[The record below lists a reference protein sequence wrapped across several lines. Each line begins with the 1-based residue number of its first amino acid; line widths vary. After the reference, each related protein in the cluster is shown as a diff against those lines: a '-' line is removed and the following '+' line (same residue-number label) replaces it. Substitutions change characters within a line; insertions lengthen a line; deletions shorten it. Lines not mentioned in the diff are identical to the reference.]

1 MGCGSNS
8 TAETNKLPELEQV
21 LKENPNN
28 NVQMNV
34 NQADNLQSYGGAQ
47 GGQGFGP
54 QGGQGY
60 GPQGAQGYGPQGG
73 QGEENKKDLNE
84 ITCIYI
90 AKKVGEVNTLLNDF
104 DYDIEYKLY
113 NHEKVEYFEAKNTN
127 KKLFEEIIDL
137 YINDKKFKFDFK
149 YKIKDSNETKD
160 SNEIK
165 VKFKFNKKLTTT
177 I

>member
-54 QGGQGY
+54 QGGQGF
-60 GPQGAQGYGPQGG
+60 GPHGGPHGGPGFGPHGGPGYGPHGG
-73 QGEENKKDLNE
+73 MG
-84 ITCIYI
+84 Y
-90 AKKVGEVNTLLNDF
+90 
-104 DYDIEYKLY
+104 
-113 NHEKVEYFEAKNTN
+113 
-127 KKLFEEIIDL
+127 
-137 YINDKKFKFDFK
+137 
-149 YKIKDSNETKD
+149 
-160 SNEIK
+160 
-165 VKFKFNKKLTTT
+165 
-177 I
+177 